1 MRFFF
6 LLPATRVVSAASRAL
21 HACVCVKS
29 EETKTQSLQSRQLS
43 VLRAVFFPCCLMKT
57 GLFCPESLFVKSI
70 HRFSA
75 HGKQRVAFLSLFLN
89 FSIAQF
95 GSRRQRYSIYT
106 KNASF
111 YQDRLG
117 TNTGKRNPLSNIY
130 IIYT

>member
-1 MRFFF
+1 MRFLF

-29 EETKTQSLQSRQLS
+29 EEKNAICNPVS
-43 VLRAVFFPCCLMKT
+43 VLRAVFPCCLMKT

-95 GSRRQRYSIYT
+95 GSRRQRYIYT

-117 TNTGKRNPLSNIY
+117 TNTGGNAYPLSNSY
-130 IIYT
+130 IKI